1 MEENDLDGVCN
12 VDGSNGNACPLISS
26 NLYEYFRRPNL
37 IREADV
43 KMDLKTAA
51 FENTH

>member
-1 MEENDLDGVCN
+1 MEENDLDGLCN
-12 VDGSNGNACPLISS
+12 VDRSNACPLISS
-26 NLYEYFRRPNL
+26 NLYEYFRRPNF
-37 IREADV
+37 IREDDV